1 MALLNERY
9 NVSLREPR
17 ADNNEPI
24 KIRYGVLIL
33 NVLGQKY
40 YNYLSWS
47 CGDHLGFLR
56 C

>member
-24 KIRYGVLIL
+24 KIRYGVLIS

-40 YNYLSWS
+40 YNYLIVRILNH
-47 CGDHLGFLR
+47 CTNADK
-56 C
+56 